1 MTATT
6 PRTTARPTSR
16 PISRPRLRRA
26 TASASLAGAVA
37 LAVLTTV
44 AATDRT
50 SAAGVATQ
58 ASWLVPGLLASAG
71 VGVLVLA
78 LALANPG
85 PIVVSLGLLGTA
97 FLIAQPAT
105 EPWHS
110 AAPLAG
116 GWLLAV
122 AELAYWSV
130 ELRIAGRDAP
140 GIHRRRLGLTV
151 ALLAAGMVMAAVPE
165 IRLGE
170 TPLTGVELTALG
182 LAGGAALIALA
193 AWLAWRLRPTAPD
206 PAASTRGRRAG
217 G

>member
-1 MTATT
+1 M
-6 PRTTARPTSR
+6 
-16 PISRPRLRRA
+16 
-26 TASASLAGAVA
+26 

-50 SAAGVATQ
+50 SAAGVAPQ
-58 ASWLVPGLLASAG
+58 ASWLVPGLLAGAG
-71 VGVLVLA
+71 VGALGLALVLA
-78 LALANPG
+78 HPG
-85 PIVVSLGLLGTA
+85 PIVVSLGFLGAA
-97 FLIAQPAT
+97 FLIALPAT

-140 GIHRRRLGLTV
+140 GIHRRRLALMV
-151 ALLAAGMVMAAVPE
+151 ALVAAGIIMAAVPE
-165 IRLGE
+165 IGLGQ

-182 LAGGAALIALA
+182 LGGGAALIALA
-193 AWLAWRLRPTAPD
+193 AWLAWRLRSTAPD
-206 PAASTRGRRAG
+206 AVASTGGRRLG
-217 G
+217 T